1 MVVEIK
7 NRWIGYS
14 VMLVQA
20 ILIAVCLSAVC
31 YNVSSLPSI
40 FWMDSGNGCMVVE
53 FGLLWEW

>member
-31 YNVSSLPSI
+31 YNVSSLPSDI
-40 FWMDSGNGCMVVE
+40 LDGQWKWLYGC
-53 FGLLWEW
+53 GI